1 MGNLKQEIAMIT
13 LYDYT
18 KRLKLHNWNYQNA
31 SNAVAWKVG
40 HDEHEALIKLSYT
53 NRDFRT
59 AFLKAKKEA
68 RK

>member
-1 MGNLKQEIAMIT
+1 MIT

-31 SNAVAWKVG
+31 PNAAAWQAGQK
-40 HDEHEALIKLSYT
+40 EHEALIKLSYT

-68 RK
+68 SECQNTK

>member
-1 MGNLKQEIAMIT
+1 MIT

-18 KRLKLHNWNYQNA
+18 KRLKAHNWNYQNA
-31 SNAVAWKVG
+31 TNAIAWKVG

-68 RK
+68 SECQNIK